1 MATSGSVNFTMNRNE
16 IIVDVLETIN
26 VKSPNQ
32 SAKAADINSCARKLN
47 MMVKSWMKQGLHLW
61 AMSEATLFLE
71 VGAAE
76 YTLGSTGDH
85 CTNSYVHTTTS
96 AAEALGS
103 TAINLTSFAGMSASD
118 NIGIV
123 LDDGSIHWTTI
134 VGAPGAVTTIASGL
148 ASAAESGAVVFAY
161 TTKINRPL
169 RVISAY
175 RRDINNADIPVE
187 IIARTDYADLSNKF
201 TTGKA
206 IQIYYNPQ
214 LTNGILSV
222 WPAPDLATDVIRFW
236 YERPLEDFDAA
247 TDNPDF
253 PIEWAEAICAGLA
266 YRMAKVYGL
275 TATEVNSLKEDAI
288 LMLDAAVGF
297 DKEDTSVFFQPDM
310 RP

>member
-16 IIVDVLETIN
+16 IIVDVLETLK
-26 VKSPNQ
+26 VKNPNQ
-32 SAKAADINSCARKLN
+32 AAKAADIESCARKLN
-47 MMVKSWMKQGLHLW
+47 MMVKSWMKQGMHLW

-71 VGAAE
+71 AGAAE
-76 YTLGSTGDH
+76 YTLGTTGDH
-85 CTNSYVHTTTS
+85 CTNSYVHTTLST
-96 AAEALGS
+96 AEALGS
-103 TAINLTSFAGMSASD
+103 TSLGLTAFTGMSASD

-123 LDDGSIHWTTI
+123 LDDGSVHWTTI
-134 VGAPGAVTTIASGL
+134 VGAPGATTTIALGL
-148 ASAAESGAVVFAY
+148 ASAAAAGAVVFTY

-169 RVISAY
+169 RIISAY
-175 RRDINNADIPVE
+175 RRDISNADIPVD
-187 IIARTDYADLSNKF
+187 IIARTDYSDLSNKYSS
-201 TTGKA
+201 GKA

-266 YRMAKVYGL
+266 YRMAKTYG
-275 TATEVNSLKEDAI
+275 ATQSEINDLKEDAV
-288 LMLDAAVGF
+288 LMLDSAAGF